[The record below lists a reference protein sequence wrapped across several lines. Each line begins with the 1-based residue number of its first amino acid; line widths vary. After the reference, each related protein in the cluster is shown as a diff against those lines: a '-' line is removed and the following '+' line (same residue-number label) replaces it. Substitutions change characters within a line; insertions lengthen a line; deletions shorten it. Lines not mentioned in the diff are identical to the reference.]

1 MLEQIKQQAK
11 KARNVANILANM
23 STLQKN
29 ELLGAMADKLE
40 LEIEY
45 ILQANARD
53 LIQAAEKGVS
63 VAMQDRLR
71 LTSDRIRDMATGIR
85 QVMKLPDPIGEVIS
99 GKTLPN
105 GLQIN
110 KVRVPLGVLGIIY
123 ESRPNVTIDAIAL
136 CLKSGNLPVLRG
148 GSEAIN
154 SNTALVE
161 IMQNCLI
168 TKGLP
173 KELITFIAYT
183 HRQAVNYLLKLNEYI
198 DVIIPRGGA
207 GLIKTVIENSTIPV
221 IETGVGVCHV
231 FVDSSADLVMAENI
245 VINAKVSRPAVCN
258 SMETLLVHK
267 NIAKNFLP
275 VIVAKLQQQNVKVQV
290 CEQGLIEVPGTKLAD
305 DACFATENLDL
316 IISIKIVENLAEAIE
331 HIERFGTK
339 HSEAIVTN
347 DYQNAQEFQKRVD
360 AAVVYVNAS
369 TRFTDG
375 FEFGLGAEIG
385 ISTQKLHA
393 RGPMGLS
400 ELTSIKYIVNGNGQ
414 IR

>member
-183 HRQAVNYLLKLNEYI
+183 DRQAVNYLLKLNEYI

>member
-1 MLEQIKQQAK
+1 
-11 KARNVANILANM
+11 
-23 STLQKN
+23 
-29 ELLGAMADKLE
+29 
-40 LEIEY
+40 
-45 ILQANARD
+45 
-53 LIQAAEKGVS
+53 
-63 VAMQDRLR
+63 
-71 LTSDRIRDMATGIR
+71 
-85 QVMKLPDPIGEVIS
+85 
-99 GKTLPN
+99 
-105 GLQIN
+105 
-110 KVRVPLGVLGIIY
+110 
-123 ESRPNVTIDAIAL
+123 
-136 CLKSGNLPVLRG
+136 
-148 GSEAIN
+148 
-154 SNTALVE
+154 
-161 IMQNCLI
+161 
-168 TKGLP
+168 
-173 KELITFIAYT
+173 
-183 HRQAVNYLLKLNEYI
+183 
-198 DVIIPRGGA
+198 
-207 GLIKTVIENSTIPV
+207 
-221 IETGVGVCHV
+221 
-231 FVDSSADLVMAENI
+231 MAENI
-245 VINAKVSRPAVCN
+245 VINANVSRPAVCN

>member
-183 HRQAVNYLLKLNEYI
+183 DRQGVNYLLKLNEYI